1 MATEVGAVEFDLT
14 SRTADAQRF
23 RAGRHGLTHL
33 MRPHESGFVL
43 DVELTREREHAVA
56 RDFVTERDNC
66 KQVGPQWQ
74 LVMGEQRAG
83 GDREIAAARLA
94 APARPVRRPWAG
106 IADHA
111 AAARADRLTIG
122 LRPAQAQ
129 EHVHHAAI
137 RHAHDLRRAERACR
151 RGKQEM
157 LRHADLPHEIRA
169 PLVPE
174 GGREY
179 KANHRGG
186 ISPVAPAT

>member
-83 GDREIAAARLA
+83 GDRDIAAARLA

-106 IADHA
+106 IGRWCMETGKQAGLPPPMLHQ
-111 AAARADRLTIG
+111 AARTEIG
-122 LRPAQAQ
+122 FAVRIIRFSAATARDTSPCCAGKLRARSFEPMIA
-129 EHVHHAAI
+129 
-137 RHAHDLRRAERACR
+137 L
-151 RGKQEM
+151 
-157 LRHADLPHEIRA
+157 
-169 PLVPE
+169 
-174 GGREY
+174 
-179 KANHRGG
+179 
-186 ISPVAPAT
+186 